1 MGESVSLQALR
12 YAGLPSTPGLK
23 MRRLA
28 VMSLSLA
35 LSLCAM
41 GSARADVHEAAAS
54 TASSAKGVA
63 HKVEKA
69 VVHGVKA
76 AASGVAHGVGVAASG
91 VERGAH
97 AAGKGIQRGAAAT
110 GRAVKHVAHKVGV
123 GSGSSAGSQPAP

>member
-28 VMSLSLA
+28 VLSLA

-41 GSARADVHEAAAS
+41 GSARADVQEAAAS